1 MGKGIFLLFL
11 ATLLVWSEESRGQT
25 TENSPI
31 TTTEDPRP
39 CGDFPWDTTDGVRVD
54 CDYTYHE
61 IRKSGLSGW
70 EFLGRCNVTCPNEAE
85 FLVGPPF
92 SVTGG
97 YFYEYIMEGDYYCNR
112 DNRTWLGTQPVCLGR
127 LNNATMVTDESNGIR
142 LVGGEFYGCVELYD
156 NVTQQWGPVRGWDV
170 AYLVETKRVPLADL
184 ACRNLGFS
192 GVLATGAYR
201 LSNGT
206 ISRSR
211 DLRNFWH
218 PVEFY
223 YLSYYYMDVEN
234 VTTYSSTAPK
244 FIVPRA
250 GQIHASSLH
259 DAVDR
264 IVRGPCTPVDFECSD
279 GRLHY
284 SNAMCLACAG
294 QPKHDDSPAIRAQ
307 VTCTSNYIRVSFSRP
322 ENNSIQLE
330 DVQLAAPPCSAD
342 QNSTHIYIDAPLTA
356 CGTSRQDTE
365 DYIIYRNTLTIK
377 VNASSMIITR
387 HHFTE
392 ISVECRLPR
401 RKTVTVNFD
410 PQNLSVFR
418 SYIVGR
424 GEFIISMDLYLS
436 NNFRSPVSVY
446 PMSAELG
453 QMLYVQLK
461 VTSDDTSLQL
471 FVDSCMA
478 TPTEQPDDSNVL
490 YHLIRDGCDQ
500 DSTVARYWSPSTMQE
515 RFGFQAFAFT
525 SGTRTV
531 YIHCDILLCNAAD
544 PNSRCAQGCQAG
556 RRRREAADD
565 SDVYRLIQGP
575 IVLKDEQTV
584 RDRSP
589 AAHTVDMVSLLV
601 EACAVVVAA
610 MLIG

>member
-11 ATLLVWSEESRGQT
+11 AVLLAWSDESRGQMQA
-25 TENSPI
+25 TESSPI
-31 TTTEDPRP
+31 ATTEDPKP
-39 CGDFPWDTTDGVRVD
+39 CGDFPWDTDGVRVD

-61 IRKSGLSGW
+61 IRRNLGDVYGW

-92 SVTGG
+92 TYTGG
-97 YFYEYIMEGDYYCNR
+97 WQPYIMEGVYYCNR

-127 LNNATMVTDESNGIR
+127 FNDTTIVTDETNGIR
-142 LVGGEFYGCVELYD
+142 LVGGEFYGFVELYD

-170 AYLVETKRVPLADL
+170 EQLEVKMPLADL

-192 GVLATGAYR
+192 GGLATAAYR
-201 LSNGT
+201 LSN
-206 ISRSR
+206 
-211 DLRNFWH
+211 
-218 PVEFY
+218 
-223 YLSYYYMDVEN
+223 
-234 VTTYSSTAPK
+234 APK
-244 FIVPRA
+244 FILPRV
-250 GQIHASSLH
+250 GQINASSLH

-264 IVRGPCTPVDFECSD
+264 IVRGMCGPHDYQCDSY
-279 GRLHY
+279 Y
-284 SNAMCLACAG
+284 SMCLACAG
-294 QPKHDDSPAIRAQ
+294 QRNQDDSPAIRAQ
-307 VTCTSNYIRVSFSRP
+307 VTCTSNYIRVSFPRP
-322 ENNSIQLE
+322 VDNSIQLE

-356 CGTSRQDTE
+356 CGTSRQYTE
-365 DYIIYRNTLTIK
+365 DDIIYRNTLTIY
-377 VNASSMIITR
+377 VNASSMTITR

-392 ISVECRLPR
+392 ISVECRLSR

-410 PQNLSVFR
+410 PHNSSVFR
-418 SYIVGR
+418 SHIVGR
-424 GEFIISMDLYLS
+424 GEFIISMELYLS
-436 NNFRSPVSVY
+436 NSFRSPVSVY
-446 PMSAELG
+446 PLSAELG

-461 VTSDDTSLQL
+461 VTSGDTNLQL

-490 YHLIRDGCDQ
+490 YHLIRNGCDQ

-525 SGTRTV
+525 SGARTV
-531 YIHCDILLCNAAD
+531 YLHCDVLLCNAAD
-544 PNSRCAQGCQAG
+544 PNSQCAQGCQAG

-575 IVLKDEQTV
+575 IVLKDDQTV
-584 RDRSP
+584 RDGAP
-589 AAHTVDMVSLLV
+589 AGHTVNMVSLYMG
-601 EACAVVVAA
+601 ACAVVVTA